1 MTNETDAPQPSQG
14 APLRPPPGRYGP
26 EPTPRRRRLVVAGIV
41 LVALVGVAIT
51 LAIGLRSANEP
62 VRYKDFG
69 FDVVGPERVDVT
81 FDVYMDAGT
90 TAVCTLDALNES
102 YAQVGTV
109 DVTVG
114 PVDVTEARYTV
125 EVATS
130 ELATTGIVQ
139 SCRVVP

>member
-1 MTNETDAPQPSQG
+1 MTNETDIPRPGQG
-14 APLRPPPGRYGP
+14 VPLRPPAGRYGP
-26 EPTPRRRRLVVAGIV
+26 EPTPRRRRLAVAGIV
-41 LVALVGVAIT
+41 LVALVGIAVT

-69 FDVVGPERVDVT
+69 FDVVSPERVDVT
-81 FDVYMDAGT
+81 FEVYMDAGT

-109 DVTVG
+109 DVTIG
-114 PVDVTEARYTV
+114 PVDVAEARYTV